1 MMADANKMQGER
13 DISPAATRA
22 RKAAYAQTL
31 GRLNARNRPR
41 AKKAPCA
48 DPAPAPTT
56 QPQKW
61 TLPPHSDFDEFGFDR
76 ATGRAAFHDHGQ
88 QPKPRRTGLVW

>member
-41 AKKAPCA
+41 AKTGTVRRPRARA
-48 DPAPAPTT
+48 DHSTSEMDAAAAQRVRRVRVRQSHRARRLRRREAT
-56 QPQKW
+56 Q
-61 TLPPHSDFDEFGFDR
+61 
-76 ATGRAAFHDHGQ
+76 AA
-88 QPKPRRTGLVW
+88 